1 MVKVFLAESEETA
14 RRAIR
19 EAVDWKNEG
28 YVFSGEAGDGEKA
41 YERILEVKPDIL
53 ITDVILPFID
63 GFE

>member
-28 YVFSGEAGDGEKA
+28 YVFSGEAGDGEEA
-41 YERILEVKPDIL
+41 YERIL
-53 ITDVILPFID
+53 
-63 GFE
+63 